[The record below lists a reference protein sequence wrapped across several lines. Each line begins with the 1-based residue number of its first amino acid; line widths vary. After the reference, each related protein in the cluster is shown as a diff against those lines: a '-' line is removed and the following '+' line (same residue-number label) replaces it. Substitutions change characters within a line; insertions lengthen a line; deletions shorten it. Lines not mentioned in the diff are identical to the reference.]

1 MKNVVKAE
9 PDAILL
15 LAGRI
20 DGEMKEILDFAAG
33 LGIDKN
39 IITAG
44 WLSGEELKAAYHAAD
59 AVAVPSICFDS
70 FPTMILEAMACKK
83 PVIATSFGGSREMVL
98 DGETGYIVNPFD
110 TENMAGKI
118 ADLLRNPEKALTFGE
133 AGYERVKNEFNL
145 EKTTNNYLD
154 WFKNLK

>member
-1 MKNVVKAE
+1 
-9 PDAILL
+9 
-15 LAGRI
+15 
-20 DGEMKEILDFAAG
+20 
-33 LGIDKN
+33 
-39 IITAG
+39 
-44 WLSGEELKAAYHAAD
+44 
-59 AVAVPSICFDS
+59 
-70 FPTMILEAMACKK
+70 MILEAMACKK